1 MALLR
6 AYAPSVPTETLSR
19 LTRAFSHLRQLVDEG
34 HLSYP
39 YSSREAIA
47 IARHLERFPGEP
59 FEEALRN
66 VFAFDVWSDSTVR
79 ESIVAAFKRSG
90 FRVSNTFMQ
99 PPVELFEYDHC
110 VCVCVCVMCVCG
122 VCVCCVCVGW
132 CVCGGVCAY
141 SYIKVMVI

>member
-1 MALLR
+1 MRVRGSHAIDNPDVASEMALLR

-90 FRVSNTFMQ
+90 FRISNSFMQ
-99 PPVELFEYDHC
+99 PPVELFEYDHR
-110 VCVCVCVMCVCG
+110 V
-122 VCVCCVCVGW
+122 
-132 CVCGGVCAY
+132 VCACRGACA
-141 SYIKVMVI
+141 YIKITAMGSLL